1 MPDDYLFCPSC
12 NNKLRITEEMLGAV
26 VQCPL
31 CSLVFTTPTRGGVV
45 PDENYLDQASREQAQ
60 AELRRPAIGLMV
72 TGILGT
78 LANLAQA
85 GMALFLPELFLRL
98 SRGSDQFLESLGIP
112 TGGAAPQNRI
122 LAHIAVGATFAA
134 LNLFLIVAA
143 WKMLRMRSFGLA
155 LAGAMLALVNCGNTC
170 FLLSWPFG
178 IWALRVL
185 MRPNVKRAFE

>member
-1 MPDDYLFCPSC
+1 MPDDYLYCPAC
-12 NNKLRITEEMLGAV
+12 NSKLRISEEMLGAV
-26 VQCPL
+26 VQCPQ
-31 CSLVFTTPTRGGVV
+31 CGLVFTTPTRGGVV
-45 PDENYLDQASREQAQ
+45 PDENYLDQPSREQAR
-60 AELRRPAIGLMV
+60 AEVRRPAIGLLV

-78 LANLAQA
+78 LVNLAQA

-98 SRGSDQFLESLGIP
+98 SRGSEQFLESLGIP
-112 TGGAAPQNRI
+112 TGGATPQDRL
-122 LAHIAVGATFAA
+122 LAHIAVGTIFAA

-185 MRPNVKRAFE
+185 LQPKVKRAFE